1 MRELGRIQGIGGEP
15 MARWSIKIVLE
26 LNVHDEA

>member
-15 MARWSIKIVLE
+15 MSRWSIEIVIE
-26 LNVHDEA
+26 LNVHEA